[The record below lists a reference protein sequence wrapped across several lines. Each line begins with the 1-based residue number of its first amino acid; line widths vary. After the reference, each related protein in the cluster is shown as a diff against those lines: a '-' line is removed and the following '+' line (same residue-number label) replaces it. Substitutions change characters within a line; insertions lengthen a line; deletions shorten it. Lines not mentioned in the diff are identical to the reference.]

1 MTDYVAGDRRL
12 DEVPRTT
19 EATGAAQVSR
29 AVRARLGPPAAWW
42 GMVILIA
49 SEATLFAALVG
60 TYYYLRFTSPA
71 WPQDRLPK
79 PELLV
84 PLIMLGVLVSTSIPM
99 QLASLSARAG
109 RVAATRL
116 FLLVALVVQS
126 GYLAYEVHDFQSQL
140 AKFDITRNAYS
151 SIYYTLLGA
160 NHAHVALG
168 ILFNLWLL
176 GKLATGLTTYRVNA
190 TQAITWYWH
199 AVNVITLVVIG
210 TLLSAR
216 A

>member
-19 EATGAAQVSR
+19 EASGAEAVSR

-60 TYYYLRFTSPA
+60 TYYYLRFTSPV
-71 WPQDRLPK
+71 WPQDGIRK

-84 PLIMLGVLVSTSIPM
+84 PLILVAVLVSTSVPM

-116 FLLVALVVQS
+116 FVLAALVVQS
-126 GYLAYEVHDFQSQL
+126 GYLAYEVHDFHDQL
-140 AKFDITRNAYS
+140 RKFDITRNAYS

-160 NHAHVALG
+160 DHAHVALG

-190 TQAITWYWH
+190 MQAITWYWH